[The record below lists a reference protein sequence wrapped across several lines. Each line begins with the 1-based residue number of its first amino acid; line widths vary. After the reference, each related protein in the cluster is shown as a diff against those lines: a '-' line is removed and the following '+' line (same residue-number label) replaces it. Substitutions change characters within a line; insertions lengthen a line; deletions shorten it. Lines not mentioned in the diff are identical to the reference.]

1 MVDKPKDNKLDS
13 EIAKRLDDLFGE
25 GDTASDE
32 ENPIEAESSS
42 GDENPIEAKELSDDE
57 NLIEAKE
64 TVVVEAEAQ
73 EKQPAAADEEI
84 FDLAEM
90 AADEPDGERVPDD
103 YPLAELKNLVLS
115 IDWEITE
122 EALEGL
128 LAQIDSLKATY
139 KKEKII
145 LMFLQL
151 LGSLGAYI
159 KTNRG
164 NAHPKTFKILNSVFS
179 RLEEVVLSEDMAE
192 PEKKKL
198 LRTEM
203 NKYKQLRSQ
212 VSKKKA
218 AKVSRKSVV
227 SAPKELE
234 TLIKSPKQ
242 KETAQAGRKVPQ
254 KAAPKSR
261 QPDTGALQSLDN
273 LADAVEELKKF
284 IHSELKVLKQELRL
298 LQKSK

>member
-1 MVDKPKDNKLDS
+1 MVDKPKDNQLDS

-25 GDTASDE
+25 GDT
-32 ENPIEAESSS
+32 SS
-42 GDENPIEAKELSDDE
+42 GDENPIEAKDTVAEE
-57 NLIEAKE
+57 NKSP
-64 TVVVEAEAQ
+64 
-73 EKQPAAADEEI
+73 EKQPSTADEEI
-84 FDLAEM
+84 FDLTDAAAE
-90 AADEPDGERVPDD
+90 ETDGERVPND

-122 EALEGL
+122 EALTGL
-128 LAQIDSLKATY
+128 LSQIDSLKVTY
-139 KKEKII
+139 KNKKII

-151 LGSLGAYI
+151 LGSLGVYI

-164 NAHPKTFKILNSVFS
+164 NAHPKTFKILNSAFS
-179 RLEEVVLSEDMAE
+179 RLEEVVLSEDMAGSQ
-192 PEKKKL
+192 KKKI

-203 NKYKQLRSQ
+203 DKYKQLRNQ

-218 AKVSRKSVV
+218 AKVIRKEAM

-234 TLIKSPKQ
+234 SLIKAPQQ
-242 KETAQAGRKVPQ
+242 KIAARPGRKVAG
-254 KAAPKSR
+254 KAAMKS
-261 QPDTGALQSLDN
+261 QPSDPGAPHSLAN

-284 IHSELKVLKQELRL
+284 IHSELNALKQELRV

>member
-1 MVDKPKDNKLDS
+1 LVDKSKDNQLDS

-25 GDTASDE
+25 GD
-32 ENPIEAESSS
+32 SSF
-42 GDENPIEAKELSDDE
+42 GDENPIEATDTD
-57 NLIEAKE
+57 
-64 TVVVEAEAQ
+64 TVPEESKSK
-73 EKQPAAADEEI
+73 EKQAATPDEEI
-84 FDLAEM
+84 FELTEAAAE
-90 AADEPDGERVPDD
+90 ETDGERVSDD

-122 EALEGL
+122 EALTGL
-128 LAQIDSLKATY
+128 LSQIDSLKVTY
-139 KKEKII
+139 KNEKII

-151 LGSLGAYI
+151 LGSLGVYI

-164 NAHPKTFKILNSVFS
+164 NAHPKTFKILNSAFS
-179 RLEEVVLSEDMAE
+179 RLEEVVLSEDMAGSQ
-192 PEKKKL
+192 KKKI

-203 NKYKQLRSQ
+203 DKYKQLRNQ

-218 AKVSRKSVV
+218 ANVVRKEAM

-234 TLIKSPKQ
+234 SLIKEPRQ
-242 KETAQAGRKVPQ
+242 K
-254 KAAPKSR
+254 KAARPGPKVSGKAAMQS
-261 QPDTGALQSLDN
+261 QPSEPGAPQSLAN

-284 IHSELKVLKQELRL
+284 IHSELNALKQELRV

>member
-1 MVDKPKDNKLDS
+1 MVDKPKDNQLDS

-25 GDTASDE
+25 GDTSF
-32 ENPIEAESSS
+32 
-42 GDENPIEAKELSDDE
+42 GDENPIEAKDTVAEE
-57 NLIEAKE
+57 NKS
-64 TVVVEAEAQ
+64 Q
-73 EKQPAAADEEI
+73 EKQPSTADEEI
-84 FDLAEM
+84 FDLTEAAAE
-90 AADEPDGERVPDD
+90 ETDGERAPDD

-122 EALEGL
+122 EALTGL
-128 LAQIDSLKATY
+128 LSQIDSLKVIY
-139 KKEKII
+139 KNEKII
-145 LMFLQL
+145 FMFLQL
-151 LGSLGAYI
+151 LGSLGVYI

-164 NAHPKTFKILNSVFS
+164 NAHPKTFKILNSAFS

-192 PEKKKL
+192 SEKKKL

-203 NKYKQLRSQ
+203 NTYKQLRNQ

-218 AKVSRKSVV
+218 AQVIRKEAM

-234 TLIKSPKQ
+234 SLIKAPRQ
-242 KETAQAGRKVPQ
+242 K
-254 KAAPKSR
+254 KAARPGGKVSGKAAMQS
-261 QPDTGALQSLDN
+261 QPSDPSAPQSLAN

-284 IHSELKVLKQELRL
+284 IHSELNALKQELRV

>member
-1 MVDKPKDNKLDS
+1 MVDKPKDNQLDS

-25 GDTASDE
+25 GD
-32 ENPIEAESSS
+32 SSF
-42 GDENPIEAKELSDDE
+42 GDENPIEATDTD
-57 NLIEAKE
+57 
-64 TVVVEAEAQ
+64 TVPEESKSK
-73 EKQPAAADEEI
+73 EKQAATPDEEI
-84 FDLAEM
+84 FELTEAAAE
-90 AADEPDGERVPDD
+90 ETDGERVSDD

-122 EALEGL
+122 EALTGL
-128 LAQIDSLKATY
+128 LSQIDSLKVTY
-139 KKEKII
+139 KNEKII

-151 LGSLGAYI
+151 LGSLGVYI

-164 NAHPKTFKILNSVFS
+164 NAHPKTFKILNSAFS
-179 RLEEVVLSEDMAE
+179 RLEEVVLSEDMAGSQ
-192 PEKKKL
+192 KKKI

-203 NKYKQLRSQ
+203 DKYKQLRNQ

-218 AKVSRKSVV
+218 ANVVRKEAM

-234 TLIKSPKQ
+234 SLIKAPRQ
-242 KETAQAGRKVPQ
+242 K
-254 KAAPKSR
+254 KAARPGPKVSGKAAMQS
-261 QPDTGALQSLDN
+261 QPSEPGAPQSLAN

-284 IHSELKVLKQELRL
+284 IHSELNALKQELRV